1 MAEHIKEKCNEKFIY
16 RKEIGVIGFGTM
28 GKALVESILRKD
40 LVDKE
45 DLIVADSSRERLDL
59 AREEL
64 DISVTTSNV
73 EAMMSSKTIVLS
85 VKPQTMPDI
94 MSELN
99 GKVSPDQLIISIAAG
114 ITTHFIETSLG
125 GKPRVVRAMPN
136 LPCTVSEGM
145 IAYSLGRYAQPRDA
159 LTAERLMGSVG
170 KTIQVSE
177 TLMDAVTGLSGS
189 GPAFLSLV
197 MEAMADAGVK
207 VGFDRKTALVLAAQ
221 TMLGTAKLALETGLH
236 PAQIKDMVCSPGGTA
251 ITGIATLEAGCVRH
265 HIMKAVEDAT
275 NRSSELGRQ
284 SQKYSF
290 RRQRGKEQVDAET
303 HSSTT

>member
-1 MAEHIKEKCNEKFIY
+1 MIDHIKEKCLY
-16 RKEIGVIGFGTM
+16 RKDIGVIGFGTM
-28 GKALVESILRKD
+28 GKALVESILRKN
-40 LVDKE
+40 LVGKE
-45 DLIVADSSRERLDL
+45 DLIVTDSCYERLDL

-64 DISVTTSNV
+64 GISVATSNV
-73 EAMMSSKTIVLS
+73 EVMLSSKTVVLS
-85 VKPQTMPDI
+85 VKPQTMPAV
-94 MSELN
+94 MAELT
-99 GKVSPDQLIISIAAG
+99 GKVSSDQLVISIAAG

-125 GKPRVVRAMPN
+125 GKPRVVRVMPN

-145 IAYSLGRYAQPRDA
+145 IAYSLGRYTEPRDA
-159 LTAERLMGSVG
+159 LTTERLMGSVG

-189 GPAFLSLV
+189 GPAFLSVV
-197 MEAMADAGVK
+197 MEALADAGVK
-207 VGFDRKTALVLAAQ
+207 VGFDRKTALILAAQ

-251 ITGIATLEAGCVRH
+251 ITGVATLEAGCVRY
-265 HIMKAVEDAT
+265 HIIKAVEDAT

-290 RRQRGKEQVDAET
+290 RRQRVKEHADAGT
-303 HSSTT
+303 HPSTT

>member
-1 MAEHIKEKCNEKFIY
+1 MIDHIKEKCLY
-16 RKEIGVIGFGTM
+16 RKDIGVIGFGTM
-28 GKALVESILRKD
+28 GKALVESILRKN
-40 LVDKE
+40 LVGKE
-45 DLIVADSSRERLDL
+45 DLIVTDSCYERLDL

-64 DISVTTSNV
+64 GISVATSNV
-73 EAMMSSKTIVLS
+73 EVMLSSKTVVLS
-85 VKPQTMPDI
+85 VKPQTMPAV
-94 MSELN
+94 MAELT
-99 GKVSPDQLIISIAAG
+99 GKVSSDQLVISIAAG

-125 GKPRVVRAMPN
+125 GKPRVVRVMPN

-145 IAYSLGRYAQPRDA
+145 IAYSLGRYTEPRDA
-159 LTAERLMGSVG
+159 LTTERLMGSVG

-189 GPAFLSLV
+189 GPAFLSVV
-197 MEAMADAGVK
+197 MEALADAGVK
-207 VGFDRKTALVLAAQ
+207 VGFDRKTALTLAAQ

-251 ITGIATLEAGCVRH
+251 ITGVATLEAGCVRY
-265 HIMKAVEDAT
+265 HIIKAVEDAT

-290 RRQRGKEQVDAET
+290 RRQRVKEQADAGT
-303 HSSTT
+303 HPSTT